1 MTEKPGWQNA
11 TARIRCDEQGR
22 FPSHIG
28 PVSLN
33 QISVSRAPVCP
44 GETTPRAIIIIHETN
59 CSMSVAGGEALVTR
73 VFSKVIQK
81 KSIEIQSVKFKGH
94 VY

>member
-1 MTEKPGWQNA
+1 MTEKPGWQRA

-22 FPSHIG
+22 FLSRIG

-33 QISVSRAPVCP
+33 QISVSRVTARP
-44 GETTPRAIIIIHETN
+44 GETTKRALIIIQETN
-59 CSMSVAGGEALVTR
+59 CSTSTAGGEGLVR
-73 VFSKVIQK
+73 IVFYKVLQK
-81 KSIEIQSVKFKGH
+81 KCIDIHSVKIKGC